1 MRNCLYYLTK
11 FPLDHEISARRLVN
25 LWVGEGLVPEETPEE
40 TAEIYLEE
48 LRDRSMIQVVAL
60 KSNGKIKTCCLP
72 SMLREIILQNRNSP
86 NHSHDFGT
94 HLDRRFAYNFDDHG
108 LDANSTQAF
117 RNQGMPVSVL
127 FFDKREGNVP
137 GKRVG
142 DILSTGIA
150 SWQFLETKV
159 LDLECIFRPQLP
171 KTLSKLTNLKYLS
184 LRWTYLEELPLC
196 ICKLLE
202 LETLD
207 LKHTHINYIPSSIWK
222 LKKLKKLYLPQSYR
236 SKLEG
241 EPRGNVSETLHTLW
255 GVFLYGNYPLLGY
268 LHKLKS
274 LQKLKLAFQLNGSEQ
289 ELQNT
294 LAQKIVQLKE
304 LHSLTLKSVDETGGP
319 ENLKLIDMANLEKLS
334 SLRLFG
340 QLEYTLHERLLP
352 QSLTDL
358 TLSASK
364 LSADSMPELQNLP
377 MLKSL
382 CFYAD
387 SYIEKKMVCAPGG
400 FLQLQVLRFWNLE
413 NLEEWDVM
421 EGAMPSLMEF
431 EVRFCTNLAVPIGL
445 KHLKTT
451 IRMIKL
457 RKMPV
462 QFVHDTQSLVNDEMP
477 LVVVDPYDH

>member
-1 MRNCLYYLTK
+1 
-11 FPLDHEISARRLVN
+11 
-25 LWVGEGLVPEETPEE
+25 
-40 TAEIYLEE
+40 
-48 LRDRSMIQVVAL
+48 
-60 KSNGKIKTCCLP
+60 
-72 SMLREIILQNRNSP
+72 
-86 NHSHDFGT
+86 
-94 HLDRRFAYNFDDHG
+94 
-108 LDANSTQAF
+108 
-117 RNQGMPVSVL
+117 
-127 FFDKREGNVP
+127 
-137 GKRVG
+137 
-142 DILSTGIA
+142 
-150 SWQFLETKV
+150 
-159 LDLECIFRPQLP
+159 
-171 KTLSKLTNLKYLS
+171 
-184 LRWTYLEELPLC
+184 
-196 ICKLLE
+196 
-202 LETLD
+202 
-207 LKHTHINYIPSSIWK
+207 
-222 LKKLKKLYLPQSYR
+222 
-236 SKLEG
+236 
-241 EPRGNVSETLHTLW
+241 
-255 GVFLYGNYPLLGY
+255 VFLYGNYPLLGY

>member
-1 MRNCLYYLTK
+1 
-11 FPLDHEISARRLVN
+11 
-25 LWVGEGLVPEETPEE
+25 
-40 TAEIYLEE
+40 
-48 LRDRSMIQVVAL
+48 
-60 KSNGKIKTCCLP
+60 
-72 SMLREIILQNRNSP
+72 
-86 NHSHDFGT
+86 
-94 HLDRRFAYNFDDHG
+94 
-108 LDANSTQAF
+108 
-117 RNQGMPVSVL
+117 
-127 FFDKREGNVP
+127 
-137 GKRVG
+137 
-142 DILSTGIA
+142 
-150 SWQFLETKV
+150 
-159 LDLECIFRPQLP
+159 
-171 KTLSKLTNLKYLS
+171 
-184 LRWTYLEELPLC
+184 
-196 ICKLLE
+196 
-202 LETLD
+202 
-207 LKHTHINYIPSSIWK
+207 
-222 LKKLKKLYLPQSYR
+222 
-236 SKLEG
+236 
-241 EPRGNVSETLHTLW
+241 
-255 GVFLYGNYPLLGY
+255 VFLYGNYPLLGY

-294 LAQKIVQLKE
+294 LAQQIVQLVQ
-304 LHSLTLKSVDETGGP
+304 LHSLTLKSVNETGNP
-319 ENLKLIDMANLEKLS
+319 KNLLLVDMANLVKLS

-340 QLEYTLHERLLP
+340 QLDGTFHARLLP
-352 QSLTDL
+352 KNLTDL

-387 SYIEKKMVCAPGG
+387 SYIEKKRVSASGG
-400 FLQLQVLRFWNLE
+400 FRQLEVLGFWNLE